1 MAEKGRVVKCGCENY
16 NAHHEH
22 QDGYVNR
29 VPIDGV
35 EEIFI
40 NLLEGNQV
48 MGICHP
54 DEAIHVHSSDCYANG
69 HACMNQP
76 FGAITRRA

>member
-1 MAEKGRVVKCGCENY
+1 MAEKGRVVKCGCDEY
-16 NAHHEH
+16 NSQHEH

-29 VPIDGV
+29 VQMDGV

-40 NLLEGNQV
+40 TLLEGNQPV
-48 MGICHP
+48 ALCHP
-54 DEAIHVHSSDCYANG
+54 VEATHVHSSACYANG

-76 FGAITRRA
+76 FGVITRR